1 MNLNELSKE
10 ELIKIIEENEN
21 TSGKYG
27 LVWDKEREPE
37 LIVTECNKSIPI
49 LNEIEVIKNN
59 SAKNFNYLIKG
70 DNFHS
75 LSVLNY
81 THKEK
86 VDVIYI
92 DPPYNR
98 GKQDLIYND
107 KYVDINDGYRHSK
120 WLNFMEKR
128 LKLAKDLLKEDG
140 VILISIDD
148 NEFAQLKLLCDKI
161 FNYKNYVGEFIRK
174 TKSSTNDADSFFNQ
188 QHDFCLVYKK
198 GNFQFDGVEKEL
210 SGYKNPDND
219 PNGDWKSSD
228 PSAKS
233 GGPSTYF
240 EIKNPITGQID
251 LPPKGRY
258 WAFSKES
265 LKKYIEIGKIKFKEE
280 QKNGERGFIFKS
292 YKNNLR
298 NLNKPVDSLM
308 FDDNLYMN
316 QVATKEINDLDI
328 EFDYPKPVEFIKKII
343 ASIGNKNSTI
353 LDFFA
358 GTGTTAQAVFELNK
372 EDGGNRQ
379 VIICT
384 NNENNIFDNATYPRI
399 KKTIMDNNLIYYETA
414 FVENT
419 NNRDQLYFD
428 LTERC
433 IPMLCMK
440 SECFEEYKS
449 SDEYKIFTNG
459 DKTKYAC
466 VYYSLFGEKE
476 EEFIEELRN
485 IKEEKYLYKFT
496 LGDTPDMTK
505 YKDLT
510 NYEVEAIPYK
520 IVELYK
526 KIVKMSRED

>member
-353 LDFFA
+353 LDFFCR
-358 GTGTTAQAVFELNK
+358 NW
-372 EDGGNRQ
+372 
-379 VIICT
+379 
-384 NNENNIFDNATYPRI
+384 NNCP
-399 KKTIMDNNLIYYETA
+399 
-414 FVENT
+414 
-419 NNRDQLYFD
+419 
-428 LTERC
+428 
-433 IPMLCMK
+433 
-440 SECFEEYKS
+440 SCF
-449 SDEYKIFTNG
+449 
-459 DKTKYAC
+459 
-466 VYYSLFGEKE
+466 
-476 EEFIEELRN
+476 
-485 IKEEKYLYKFT
+485 
-496 LGDTPDMTK
+496 
-505 YKDLT
+505 
-510 NYEVEAIPYK
+510 
-520 IVELYK
+520 
-526 KIVKMSRED
+526 